1 VELIHPPITQPK
13 SSTFSSQPPSAV
25 RHGRNTFNYSI
36 YFFSFYELQPLP
48 RTTAIPHAHLSLFV
62 THTRACMAYHSKTLD
77 FSQYHWLLAKIPAS
91 TRLTTPSH
99 SSPSQPFP
107 PFLSLHERTA
117 SFPNCILRSCI
128 ALSVVSSS

>member
-1 VELIHPPITQPK
+1 MELIHPPITQPK

-25 RHGRNTFNYSI
+25 RHGRNTFNYLL
-36 YFFSFYELQPLP
+36 FFLLRVATPPSHNCHPTCAFEPL
-48 RTTAIPHAHLSLFV
+48 RH

-77 FSQYHWLLAKIPAS
+77 FSQYHWLLAKIPVS